1 MLEMHVTSKCV
12 PAKSEVASDTFAETC
27 DSMAGMTWATHH
39 YLVAATNYWTK
50 LVAATNTSGQI
61 CDLLPPMTEMDIEST
76 ACGRNEIGPQD
87 RYFLPDPGFTPGH
100 DRDAYRVTQVR
111 APIFLSRNEDFQL
124 FSTFFRFFHPSPKTE
139 VERGGKRW
147 NANAKRVETGETD
160 STLFHLFPPV
170 STCFHLKII
179 SGRDFTLT
187 VAAEGLRSLSQH
199 IAAYR
204 NVFFSEPVGGH
215 EETQKR
221 IQKVRAAAS
230 APTRHRTSSLFQGI
244 PAYSNVFIF
253 ADTNFTNEHELPLG
267 RWQAEAP

>member
-1 MLEMHVTSKCV
+1 
-12 PAKSEVASDTFAETC
+12 
-27 DSMAGMTWATHH
+27 
-39 YLVAATNYWTK
+39 
-50 LVAATNTSGQI
+50 
-61 CDLLPPMTEMDIEST
+61 MTEMDIEST

-179 SGRDFTLT
+179 SGRTAAGLARSEKYGPCKSTTCALQRSRAQSKWQRVSCEWWMEIPLLFTRT
-187 VAAEGLRSLSQH
+187 CER
-199 IAAYR
+199 
-204 NVFFSEPVGGH
+204 
-215 EETQKR
+215 
-221 IQKVRAAAS
+221 RARPSS
-230 APTRHRTSSLFQGI
+230 AGTWILFGDNRAN
-244 PAYSNVFIF
+244 PS
-253 ADTNFTNEHELPLG
+253 
-267 RWQAEAP
+267 

>member
-1 MLEMHVTSKCV
+1 
-12 PAKSEVASDTFAETC
+12 
-27 DSMAGMTWATHH
+27 
-39 YLVAATNYWTK
+39 
-50 LVAATNTSGQI
+50 
-61 CDLLPPMTEMDIEST
+61 MTEMDIEST

-124 FSTFFRFFHPSPKTE
+124 FSTFFRFFHSSPKTE

-179 SGRDFTLT
+179 SGRVRL
-187 VAAEGLRSLSQH
+187 LR
-199 IAAYR
+199 
-204 NVFFSEPVGGH
+204 FDGH
-215 EETQKR
+215 QLRGKTER
-221 IQKVRAAAS
+221 LVS
-230 APTRHRTSSLFQGI
+230 
-244 PAYSNVFIF
+244 
-253 ADTNFTNEHELPLG
+253 
-267 RWQAEAP
+267 

>member
-1 MLEMHVTSKCV
+1 
-12 PAKSEVASDTFAETC
+12 
-27 DSMAGMTWATHH
+27 
-39 YLVAATNYWTK
+39 
-50 LVAATNTSGQI
+50 
-61 CDLLPPMTEMDIEST
+61 MDIEST

-124 FSTFFRFFHPSPKTE
+124 FSTFFRFFHSSPKTE

-204 NVFFSEPVGGH
+204 NLFIFSEALNPQLPLWLPKPATRWMPQVCA
-215 EETQKR
+215 
-221 IQKVRAAAS
+221 RAS
-230 APTRHRTSSLFQGI
+230 RSVVSLFQRI
-244 PAYSNVFIF
+244 PTYSNVFIF
-253 ADTNFTNEHELPLG
+253 RIQLLIGNPCVIDL
-267 RWQAEAP
+267 

>member
-1 MLEMHVTSKCV
+1 
-12 PAKSEVASDTFAETC
+12 
-27 DSMAGMTWATHH
+27 
-39 YLVAATNYWTK
+39 
-50 LVAATNTSGQI
+50 
-61 CDLLPPMTEMDIEST
+61 MTEMDIEST

-124 FSTFFRFFHPSPKTE
+124 FSTFFRFFHSSPKTE

-187 VAAEGLRSLSQH
+187 VAAEGLRSLSQL
-199 IAAYR
+199 IY
-204 NVFFSEPVGGH
+204 FFRGPQPSTATLASQARH
-215 EETQKR
+215 EMD
-221 IQKVRAAAS
+221 
-230 APTRHRTSSLFQGI
+230 APSVCTRFALRGQLI
-244 PAYSNVFIF
+244 PAYSNIFQRIIF
-253 ADTNFTNEHELPLG
+253 AEPNS
-267 RWQAEAP
+267 

>member
-1 MLEMHVTSKCV
+1 MRVRGKG
-12 PAKSEVASDTFAETC
+12 PAGCRRSQGSP
-27 DSMAGMTWATHH
+27 
-39 YLVAATNYWTK
+39 K
-50 LVAATNTSGQI
+50 LVAATDTFPER
-61 CDLLPPMTEMDIEST
+61 CDLIARMTTMSVEST
-76 ACGRNEIGPQD
+76 GCGRKEIGPQD
-87 RYFLPDPGFTPGH
+87 RYFLPDLCFTPSH

-187 VAAEGLRSLSQH
+187 VAAEGLDRKS
-199 IAAYR
+199 
-204 NVFFSEPVGGH
+204 VV
-215 EETQKR
+215 
-221 IQKVRAAAS
+221 
-230 APTRHRTSSLFQGI
+230 
-244 PAYSNVFIF
+244 
-253 ADTNFTNEHELPLG
+253 
-267 RWQAEAP
+267 

>member
-1 MLEMHVTSKCV
+1 
-12 PAKSEVASDTFAETC
+12 
-27 DSMAGMTWATHH
+27 
-39 YLVAATNYWTK
+39 
-50 LVAATNTSGQI
+50 
-61 CDLLPPMTEMDIEST
+61 MTEMDIEST

-253 ADTNFTNEHELPLG
+253 ADTNSTNEHELPLG

>member
-1 MLEMHVTSKCV
+1 
-12 PAKSEVASDTFAETC
+12 
-27 DSMAGMTWATHH
+27 
-39 YLVAATNYWTK
+39 
-50 LVAATNTSGQI
+50 
-61 CDLLPPMTEMDIEST
+61 MTEMDIEST

-124 FSTFFRFFHPSPKTE
+124 FSTFFRFFHPFPKTE

-179 SGRDFTLT
+179 SGNNEGAKTRRIHPTPDTWHMTLSA
-187 VAAEGLRSLSQH
+187 VRLIPPYSGLSRLIGDDAAR
-199 IAAYR
+199 
-204 NVFFSEPVGGH
+204 
-215 EETQKR
+215 
-221 IQKVRAAAS
+221 AS
-230 APTRHRTSSLFQGI
+230 ALFRGK
-244 PAYSNVFIF
+244 P
-253 ADTNFTNEHELPLG
+253 G
-267 RWQAEAP
+267 